1 MKFLFLDFLHRSTL
15 QAQLDEQTR
24 LGEDEAKERS
34 LLLGKFRNLV
44 RQTKIHSIFP
54 SKIRN
59 LFIFFMQEHEYDLL
73 RDSLEEGHHAKS
85 DAARRL
91 GKANAE
97 V

>member
-1 MKFLFLDFLHRSTL
+1 
-15 QAQLDEQTR
+15 
-24 LGEDEAKERS
+24 
-34 LLLGKFRNLV
+34 
-44 RQTKIHSIFP
+44 
-54 SKIRN
+54 
-59 LFIFFMQEHEYDLL
+59 MQEHEYDLL